1 MAPIMEGSSKQR
13 AGSISPGG
21 AAVSRAEVGSGS
33 GAAVVEELTTVIRNR
48 NGQEVYLG
56 WGADGKAAATLDRRE
71 VSPTGRDI
79 LRVYDR
85 ARNLPIPDVPYGVIV
100 PVEYGYVK
108 LKDLDSPAEDYF
120 FVTTQDSKGKT
131 QQYRIGELEL
141 LEGIVNARIYFQDTS
156 ASGEIGQRIVPAEPV
171 YTVVAPCFEIDDNN
185 SALAIL
191 FKPPL
196 ENAPQ
201 EATFQHFVVS
211 VLRFLWQNDMKD
223 DPSLRKG
230 YYDAARGYLNPGQGP
245 VPLLLRLAFT
255 SEDTA
260 RQKWEAIRRWIY
272 KSPQASPASNQ
283 ADSLDELDLLHLFSL
298 ALAMRDAARA
308 FFAKTSRSLRRSA
321 SNRR

>member
-1 MAPIMEGSSKQR
+1 MDGSSKKR
-13 AGSISPGG
+13 ASAVNPGG
-21 AAVSRAEVGSGS
+21 AVGRGDANSGGATTAVQ
-33 GAAVVEELTTVIRNR
+33 ELTTVIRNR

-56 WGADGKAAATLDRRE
+56 WGTDGNAAATLDRRE
-71 VSPTGRDI
+71 VSAAGRDI

-85 ARNLPIPDVPYGVIV
+85 ARNLPIPEMPYGIII

-120 FVTTQDSKGKT
+120 FVTAKDSKGSA

-196 ENAPQ
+196 ENAPS
-201 EATFQHFVVS
+201 EATFQHFLVS

-223 DPSLRKG
+223 EPRLRKG
-230 YYDAARGYLNPGQGP
+230 YYDAAQSYLNPGQTR
-245 VPLLLRLAFT
+245 VPLILRLAFT
-255 SEDTA
+255 TEDTA

-272 KSPQASPASNQ
+272 KSPQASPGSNQ
-283 ADSLDELDLLHLFSL
+283 ADSLDQLDLPQLFTL
-298 ALAMRDAARA
+298 AVSMRDTARA
-308 FFAKTSRSLRRSA
+308 FFVKTSLSLRRSA

>member
-1 MAPIMEGSSKQR
+1 MEGSSKRR
-13 AGSISPGG
+13 ASSVGPGG
-21 AAVSRAEVGSGS
+21 AAVSRGEVNSAPG
-33 GAAVVEELTTVIRNR
+33 AVVVVELTTVIRNR

-56 WGADGKAAATLDRRE
+56 WGADGNAAATLDRRE
-71 VSPTGRDI
+71 VSPAGQDI

-120 FVTTQDSKGKT
+120 YVTTKDSKGTT

-171 YTVVAPCFEIDDNN
+171 YTLVAPCFEIEDNN

-191 FKPPL
+191 FKPAL

-223 DPSLRKG
+223 EPSLRKG
-230 YYDAARGYLNPGQGP
+230 YYDAVAAQGALNPSHSP
-245 VPLLLRLAFT
+245 VPLILRLAFT
-255 SEDTA
+255 NEDTA

-272 KSPQASPASNQ
+272 KTPQASPGSNQ
-283 ADSLDELDLLHLFSL
+283 ADSLDELELPQLLTL
-298 ALAMRDAARA
+298 ALSLRDAARA
-308 FFAKTSRSLRRSA
+308 YFQRTSYSARRAA